1 MSLLN
6 WQKEAE
12 KTNDIKF
19 LIEGSALKSHAEENG
34 AHLEISKNRTEEL
47 VSEIRKFPQTR
58 QHFLYKRW
66 TD

>member
-1 MSLLN
+1 MLN

-19 LIEGSALKSHAEENG
+19 LIEGNAFKSHAEENG

-58 QHFLYKRW
+58 QYFLYKRR

>member
-1 MSLLN
+1 MLN

-19 LIEGSALKSHAEENG
+19 LIEGNVLKSHAEENG

-58 QHFLYKRW
+58 QYFLYKRR